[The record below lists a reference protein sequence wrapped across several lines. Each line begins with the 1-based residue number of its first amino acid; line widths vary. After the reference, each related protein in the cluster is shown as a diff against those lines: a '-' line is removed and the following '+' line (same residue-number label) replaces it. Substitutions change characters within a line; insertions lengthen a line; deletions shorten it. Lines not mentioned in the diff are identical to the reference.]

1 MRAVALCPPLLAI
14 LLTACGGKPTPGPVL
29 QGPGRQGPPQ
39 PPAVEFDFGVI
50 PHGESRQHDYVLDT
64 KLLGAD
70 YVPLRAQLDCSCG
83 RAQIV
88 LRDKQG
94 NERLV
99 DGSPASVNAPTADET
114 LIARVF
120 LDTVT
125 KDAVDLP
132 RTTSRGSILLQPLH
146 DRDGSLRVQWPLLLH
161 FGIESPVELHPFAAL
176 DFERVPQS
184 QRPEITTN
192 LRGDATHRD
201 LQFGAVTCTD
211 PALTVTL
218 EPSGDHF
225 VLRTRCQPGE
235 VGNHQAVISIATN
248 LESGYQVNLGVQWK
262 VVPDLEARP
271 MAKLSFLCNLQ
282 REQRKDEIASQFL
295 LVADHDPQRGGE
307 FSLHELVDDQG
318 RDARSSFEVT
328 FVPIAGP
335 DQQHRM
341 FVRYLG
347 GQAQG
352 FRGKLVLSKGGSA
365 GPFLSIELVVFAGK
379 NP

>member
-146 DRDGSLRVQWPLLLH
+146 DRDGSLQAKLFAAFSTAHSPQSGAASLKDLLCCL
-161 FGIESPVELHPFAAL
+161 PKVELPTGL
-176 DFERVPQS
+176 
-184 QRPEITTN
+184 
-192 LRGDATHRD
+192 G
-201 LQFGAVTCTD
+201 
-211 PALTVTL
+211 
-218 EPSGDHF
+218 
-225 VLRTRCQPGE
+225 
-235 VGNHQAVISIATN
+235 SII
-248 LESGYQVNLGVQWK
+248 Y
-262 VVPDLEARP
+262 
-271 MAKLSFLCNLQ
+271 
-282 REQRKDEIASQFL
+282 
-295 LVADHDPQRGGE
+295 
-307 FSLHELVDDQG
+307 VD
-318 RDARSSFEVT
+318 VC
-328 FVPIAGP
+328 
-335 DQQHRM
+335 
-341 FVRYLG
+341 
-347 GQAQG
+347 
-352 FRGKLVLSKGGSA
+352 
-365 GPFLSIELVVFAGK
+365 
-379 NP
+379 